1 VVHKRT
7 SSSYSLADCIGLWSC
22 LLDLSIFQAPLYLWS
37 SYSTFLLHLFSLPF
51 SELSLVWDW
60 PLTWLTNHCHSVLW
74 QCWLRHLTR
83 KIVFEMTCVS
93 GTLNPHVYFSCLT
106 AVCLFFSLKYYSNS
120 KPYYTYIPAYT
131 IISFSGGAGDWEI
144 MILYEGQHVDGSP
157 FTVRVHDPGQVKVSG
172 PSIGVVGAT
181 VVFASKNNRILSAFL
196 SNLGTTLEIGA
207 LTL

>member
-1 VVHKRT
+1 MCEWDVKPT
-7 SSSYSLADCIGLWSC
+7 C
-22 LLDLSIFQAPLYLWS
+22 L
-37 SYSTFLLHLFSLPF
+37 FLLFNSG
-51 SELSLVWDW
+51 LSV
-60 PLTWLTNHCHSVLW
+60 
-74 QCWLRHLTR
+74 
-83 KIVFEMTCVS
+83 
-93 GTLNPHVYFSCLT
+93 
-106 AVCLFFSLKYYSNS
+106 FSLKYYSNS